1 LSFAEAP
8 QVLPVKNLLFKLQI
22 FGNTEEYPEG
32 HKHLEG
38 HKRRLPVRVKRHG
51 CPLSVPFLHPKGHK
65 DKQERNK
72 QKQIIG
78 RACYL

>member
-32 HKHLEG
+32 HKH
-38 HKRRLPVRVKRHG
+38 RLPVRVKRHG
-51 CPLSVPFLHPKGHK
+51 CPSFGSFLGQARKEQVKANYWQSLLPLTWPRGPGF
-65 DKQERNK
+65 E
-72 QKQIIG
+72 
-78 RACYL
+78 C